1 MPLIIEGVKDIVG
14 YAKLGLFQARAE
26 DWRLKWIIL
35 GEIPKAR
42 LKEYVGVL
50 KERIREIIFWL
61 GDIFLIA
68 KIPN

>member
-1 MPLIIEGVKDIVG
+1 MPLITEGVKDIVG
-14 YAKLGLFQARAE
+14 YAKLGPFQAQPE
-26 DWRLKWIIL
+26 DLRLKWIIL

-42 LKEYVGVL
+42 FKEYVGVL
-50 KERIREIIFWL
+50 KELICERIFWL

>member
-14 YAKLGLFQARAE
+14 CAKLGPFQAHTE
-26 DWRLKWIIL
+26 DLRLKWIIL

-42 LKEYVGVL
+42 FKEYVGVL
-50 KERIREIIFWL
+50 KELICERDFWL